1 MTTHSKALLESEY
14 LDLLEQT
21 LGFSKDDRATAE
33 KLREDGDLPFLWAF
47 LAQAARINLN
57 RSCCPPF
64 RATAPLRNCEF
75 IDIYTELAR
84 SCIQHLSAEQADE
97 FEGEFMR
104 LRDEGEKGS
113 AERYLVDIVRLLVF
127 HWILPQGVATRDIPK
142 DSVANDVPG
151 LIRLAKNLEF
161 QQEFEIEFQQEF
173 EKEKQK
179 EACYRMSAKDL
190 KAYVLETVKQSFQA
204 AEKEAAWRNEK
215 EFSF

>member
-1 MTTHSKALLESEY
+1 MKKGQHRHLKHTHRHKHFSMTTHSKALVESEY
-14 LDLLEQT
+14 IDLLEQT
-21 LGFSKDDRATAE
+21 LGFSKQDRATAE

-75 IDIYTELAR
+75 IDIYTDLAR
-84 SCIQHLSAEQADE
+84 SCIQRLSSEQADE

-127 HWILPQGVATRDIPK
+127 HWILPKGVATRDIPK
-142 DSVANDVPG
+142 DTVATDVPG
-151 LIRLAKNLEF
+151 LIRLAKN
-161 QQEFEIEFQQEF
+161 
-173 EKEKQK
+173 
-179 EACYRMSAKDL
+179 R
-190 KAYVLETVKQSFQA
+190 A
-204 AEKEAAWRNEK
+204 ASPPEQYKPRPYM
-215 EFSF
+215 FPMH